1 VARAGKLAAYQAANS
16 AIMARQVTQTASR
29 SWMPKGS
36 PSTRVLAA
44 ENRANMHSQVE
55 QLVAYCVA
63 KGYQIHQVVRE
74 HRSGVNN
81 GPPVLLTLLADPLV
95 RVSVVGR
102 QSHVKRFGFRY
113 LNMLLE

>member
-74 HRSGVNN
+74 HRSGVNDSRPKFLN
-81 GPPVLLTLLADPLV
+81 LLADPLV
-95 RVSVVGR
+95 TVIFVEHKDRAT
-102 QSHVKRFGFRY
+102 RFGFRY